1 MIPPKSLIY
10 KGKMQGKILGKF
22 PKTISVQE
30 NGIETRK
37 IVQKFFEKLL
47 GRNSL
52 LTHTKDA

>member
-1 MIPPKSLIY
+1 LIY
-10 KGKMQGKILGKF
+10 KGKMQGKILGEF

-30 NGIETRK
+30 NGMGTRK
-37 IVQKFFEKLL
+37 IVRKFFGKLL